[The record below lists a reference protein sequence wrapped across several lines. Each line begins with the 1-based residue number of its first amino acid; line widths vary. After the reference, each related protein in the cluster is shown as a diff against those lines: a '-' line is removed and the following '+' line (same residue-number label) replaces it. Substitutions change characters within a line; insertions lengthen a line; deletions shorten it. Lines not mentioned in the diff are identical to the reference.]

1 MWEGNKRK
9 GNKRK
14 GNEWKGKRIK
24 AFHVEK
30 KSRKEENS
38 MGDLRLP
45 RLLGDYAVLQ
55 RGKDIHIWGWD
66 LPGRTVSISLAR
78 EEADRKLPTNMEQG
92 EALEQGEA
100 PEQGDAPEQGRTSGE
115 KTQAWYVRTD
125 ETGSFSAFLPAREA
139 GGPYTLRVEDEAG
152 EWLERKHL
160 LIGDVWYCSGQSN
173 MELPMSWVAPYY
185 EEEIKNCEN
194 PYIRSFKIAEHADF
208 HGPLSEPLSGKWKP
222 ANPKNVLDFSACTY
236 FFAKKRWDR
245 TGVPVGILNVS
256 LGGAKIEAFMSREML
271 KEYDDCLAEAERYAQ
286 DDWRKE
292 QEEKNEQSTAEW
304 YGRLQEEDAGIKGAW
319 MQEEAWNKNEE
330 NGRKEEARNKNE
342 ESGRKEEK
350 AEHRDD
356 SSRIDVPFF
365 FRNTGYRGLCGSV
378 WLARHFTVTKEMAAQ
393 DSVLCLGTM
402 VDADEVYVNGSLAG
416 CTAYQYPERRYPV
429 KAGML
434 HAGENFLVIRLI
446 SEQGE
451 GRITP
456 GKPFYL
462 KTESG
467 EIPLSGTFQAKVGA
481 VCEKRP
487 PVDFINWRSTGL
499 YNGMAAPCETFP
511 IAGFL
516 WYQGEANAHM
526 PGVLTYA
533 DKLKRLIE
541 GYRKARK
548 DNGLPFLYVQL
559 PNFKIET
566 YYGNEE
572 ERDSDWGAMRLEQ
585 EKVLTLPGTGMVRT
599 IGLGEDNDLHPHNKK
614 DVGELLA
621 DLAEKM
627 TGNL

>member
-1 MWEGNKRK
+1 MWES
-9 GNKRK
+9 NKRK
-14 GNEWKGKRIK
+14 GNEWKGERIK
-24 AFHVEK
+24 AFHAEK

-78 EEADRKLPTNMEQG
+78 EEADRRLPKNKEQG
-92 EALEQGEA
+92 K
-100 PEQGDAPEQGRTSGE
+100 APEQGRTSGE
-115 KTQAWYVRTD
+115 KTQAWHVRTD

-173 MELPMSWVAPYY
+173 MELPVSWVAPYY

-194 PYIRSFKIAEHADF
+194 PYIRSFKIVEHADF

-271 KEYDDCLAEAERYAQ
+271 KGYDDCLAEAERYAQ
-286 DDWRKE
+286 DGWRKE
-292 QEEKNEQSTAEW
+292 QEEKNEKSTAEW
-304 YGRLQEEDAGIKGAW
+304 YGRLQKEDAGIKGAW
-319 MQEEAWNKNEE
+319 MQEEAWNKNKE
-330 NGRKEEARNKNE
+330 N
-342 ESGRKEEK
+342 GRKEEK

-356 SSRIDVPFF
+356 SFRIDVPFF

-393 DSVLCLGTM
+393 DSVFCLGTM
-402 VDADEVYVNGSLAG
+402 VDADEVYVNGSLVG

-456 GKPFYL
+456 GKPFCL

-467 EIPLSGTFQAKVGA
+467 EISLSGTFQAKVGA

-499 YNGMAAPCETFP
+499 YNGMAAPCEAFP

-533 DKLKRLIE
+533 DKLKRLIV

-599 IGLGEDNDLHPHNKK
+599 IGLGEENDLHPHNKK

-627 TGNL
+627 TGGPPAHPPEK

>member
-1 MWEGNKRK
+1 
-9 GNKRK
+9 
-14 GNEWKGKRIK
+14 
-24 AFHVEK
+24 
-30 KSRKEENS
+30 

-55 RGKDIHIWGWD
+55 RGKSIHIWGWD
-66 LPGRTVSISLAR
+66 LPGRTVSICLV
-78 EEADRKLPTNMEQG
+78 EEETDSEPEKNMEQG
-92 EALEQGEA
+92 KA
-100 PEQGDAPEQGRTSGE
+100 PEQDRTSGE
-115 KTQAWYVRTD
+115 KARAWYVSAD
-125 ETGSFSAFLPAREA
+125 ETGCFSAFLPAKEA

-152 EWLERKHL
+152 ERLERKHL

-236 FFAKKRWDR
+236 FFAKKRWEQ
-245 TGVPVGILNVS
+245 TGVPAGILNVS

-271 KEYDDCLAEAERYAQ
+271 EGYEDCLAEAERYAQ

-304 YGRLQEEDAGIKGAW
+304 YGRLQKEDAGIKGAW
-319 MQEEAWNKNEE
+319 MQEEAWNTNEE
-330 NGRKEEARNKNE
+330 SMWKEEAW
-342 ESGRKEEK
+342 
-350 AEHRDD
+350 
-356 SSRIDVPFF
+356 IDVPFF

-378 WLARHFTVTKEMAAQ
+378 WLARHFTVTKEMTAQ

-402 VDADEVYVNGSLAG
+402 VDADEVYINGSLVG
-416 CTAYQYPERRYPV
+416 CTAYQYPERRYPL
-429 KAGML
+429 KAGTL

-456 GKPFYL
+456 GKPFCL
-462 KTESG
+462 KTESE
-467 EIPLSGTFQAKVGA
+467 EIPLSGIFQARVGA

-499 YNGMAAPCETFP
+499 YNGMAAPCEAFP

-526 PGVLTYA
+526 PGVLTYS

-541 GYRKARK
+541 SYRKAWK
-548 DNGLPFLYVQL
+548 DDGLPFLYVQL
-559 PNFKIET
+559 PNFEIET

-572 ERDSDWGAMRLEQ
+572 ERDSDWGAMRIEQ
-585 EKVLTLPGTGMVRT
+585 ERVLALPGTGMVRT

-627 TGNL
+627 TGGLLS

>member
-1 MWEGNKRK
+1 
-9 GNKRK
+9 
-14 GNEWKGKRIK
+14 
-24 AFHVEK
+24 
-30 KSRKEENS
+30 

-66 LPGRTVSISLAR
+66 LPGRTVIISLV
-78 EEADRKLPTNMEQG
+78 EEEVDG
-92 EALEQGEA
+92 
-100 PEQGDAPEQGRTSGE
+100 

-185 EEEIKNCEN
+185 EKEIKNCEN

-208 HGPLSEPLSGKWKP
+208 HGPISEPLSGKWKP

-271 KEYDDCLAEAERYAQ
+271 KGYDDCLAEAERYAQ

-330 NGRKEEARNKNE
+330 
-342 ESGRKEEK
+342 SVRKEEK

-402 VDADEVYVNGSLAG
+402 VDADEVYVNGSLVG
-416 CTAYQYPERRYPV
+416 CTAYQYPERRYLV

-456 GKPFYL
+456 GKPFCL

-481 VCEKRP
+481 VCENRP

-499 YNGMAAPCETFP
+499 YNGMAAPCEAFP

-585 EKVLTLPGTGMVRT
+585 EKVLTLPGTGMVQT
-599 IGLGEDNDLHPHNKK
+599 LGLGEGNDLHPHNKK

-627 TGNL
+627 TGNP

>member
-1 MWEGNKRK
+1 MWES
-9 GNKRK
+9 NKRK
-14 GNEWKGKRIK
+14 GNEWKGERIK
-24 AFHVEK
+24 AFHAEK

-78 EEADRKLPTNMEQG
+78 EEADRKLPKNMEQG
-92 EALEQGEA
+92 GVPEQGE
-100 PEQGDAPEQGRTSGE
+100 APEQGRTSGE
-115 KTQAWYVRTD
+115 KTQAWHVRTD

-173 MELPMSWVAPYY
+173 MELPVSWVAPYY

-194 PYIRSFKIAEHADF
+194 PYIRSFKIVEHADF
-208 HGPLSEPLSGKWKP
+208 HGPLSELLSGKWKP

-271 KEYDDCLAEAERYAQ
+271 KGYDDCLAEAERYAQ

-292 QEEKNEQSTAEW
+292 QEEKNEKSTAEW
-304 YGRLQEEDAGIKGAW
+304 YGRLQKEDAGIKGAW
-319 MQEEAWNKNEE
+319 MQEEAWNKNKE
-330 NGRKEEARNKNE
+330 N
-342 ESGRKEEK
+342 GRKEEK

-393 DSVLCLGTM
+393 DSVFCLGTM
-402 VDADEVYVNGSLAG
+402 VDADEVYVNGSLVG

-429 KAGML
+429 KAGLL
-434 HAGENFLVIRLI
+434 HAGENFLVIR
-446 SEQGE
+446 
-451 GRITP
+451 RIR
-456 GKPFYL
+456 
-462 KTESG
+462 
-467 EIPLSGTFQAKVGA
+467 Q
-481 VCEKRP
+481 

-499 YNGMAAPCETFP
+499 YNGMAAPCEAFP

-533 DKLKRLIE
+533 DKLKRLIV

-627 TGNL
+627 TGNP

>member
-1 MWEGNKRK
+1 MWES
-9 GNKRK
+9 NKRK
-14 GNEWKGKRIK
+14 GNEWKGERIK
-24 AFHVEK
+24 AFHAEK

-78 EEADRKLPTNMEQG
+78 EEADRKLPKNKEQG
-92 EALEQGEA
+92 A
-100 PEQGDAPEQGRTSGE
+100 APEQGRTSGE
-115 KTQAWYVRTD
+115 KTQAWHVRTD

-173 MELPMSWVAPYY
+173 MELPVSWVAPYY

-271 KEYDDCLAEAERYAQ
+271 KGYDDCLAEAERYAQ

-292 QEEKNEQSTAEW
+292 QEEKNEKSTAEW
-304 YGRLQEEDAGIKGAW
+304 YGRLQKEDAGIKGAW
-319 MQEEAWNKNEE
+319 MQEEAWNKNKE
-330 NGRKEEARNKNE
+330 N
-342 ESGRKEEK
+342 GRKEEK
-350 AEHRDD
+350 AEHWDD

-393 DSVLCLGTM
+393 DSVFCLGTM
-402 VDADEVYVNGSLAG
+402 VDADEVYVNGSLVG

-456 GKPFYL
+456 GKPFCL

-499 YNGMAAPCETFP
+499 YNGMAAPCEAFP

-533 DKLKRLIE
+533 DKLKRLIV

-572 ERDSDWGAMRLEQ
+572 ERDSDWCAMRLEQ

-627 TGNL
+627 TGSPPAHPPEK

>member
-1 MWEGNKRK
+1 
-9 GNKRK
+9 
-14 GNEWKGKRIK
+14 
-24 AFHVEK
+24 
-30 KSRKEENS
+30 

-66 LPGRTVSISLAR
+66 LPGRTVIISLV
-78 EEADRKLPTNMEQG
+78 EEEVDG
-92 EALEQGEA
+92 
-100 PEQGDAPEQGRTSGE
+100 
-115 KTQAWYVRTD
+115 KTQAWHVRTD

-271 KEYDDCLAEAERYAQ
+271 KGYDDCLAEAERYAQ

-292 QEEKNEQSTAEW
+292 QEEKNEKSTAEW

-319 MQEEAWNKNEE
+319 MQEEAWNKNKE
-330 NGRKEEARNKNE
+330 NGRK
-342 ESGRKEEK
+342 
-350 AEHRDD
+350 DY

-402 VDADEVYVNGSLAG
+402 VDADEVYVNGSLVG

-456 GKPFYL
+456 GKPFCL

-499 YNGMAAPCETFP
+499 YNGMAAPCEAFP

-585 EKVLTLPGTGMVRT
+585 EKVLTLPGTGMVQT
-599 IGLGEDNDLHPHNKK
+599 LGLGEDNDLHPHNKK

-627 TGNL
+627 TGGLLP

>member
-1 MWEGNKRK
+1 MWEGNKRKGNKRK

-14 GNEWKGKRIK
+14 GNEWKGERIK

-30 KSRKEENS
+30 KSRKEEDS

-66 LPGRTVSISLAR
+66 LPGRTVIISLV
-78 EEADRKLPTNMEQG
+78 EEEVDG
-92 EALEQGEA
+92 
-100 PEQGDAPEQGRTSGE
+100 

-208 HGPLSEPLSGKWKP
+208 HGPLPEPLSGKWKP

-271 KEYDDCLAEAERYAQ
+271 KGYDDCLAEAERYAQ

-292 QEEKNEQSTAEW
+292 QEEKNEKSTAEW

-330 NGRKEEARNKNE
+330 NGRK
-342 ESGRKEEK
+342 
-350 AEHRDD
+350 DY

-402 VDADEVYVNGSLAG
+402 VDADEVYVNGSPAG

-456 GKPFYL
+456 GKPFCL

-481 VCEKRP
+481 VCENRP

-499 YNGMAAPCETFP
+499 YNGMAAPCEAFP

-585 EKVLTLPGTGMVRT
+585 EKVLTLPGTGMVQT
-599 IGLGEDNDLHPHNKK
+599 LGLGEDNDLHPHNKK

-627 TGNL
+627 TGNP

>member
-1 MWEGNKRK
+1 
-9 GNKRK
+9 
-14 GNEWKGKRIK
+14 
-24 AFHVEK
+24 
-30 KSRKEENS
+30 

-55 RGKDIHIWGWD
+55 RGKNIHIWGWD
-66 LPGRTVSISLAR
+66 LPGRTVSICLAE
-78 EEADRKLPTNMEQG
+78 EEAYSKPEKNMEQG
-92 EALEQGEA
+92 KI
-100 PEQGDAPEQGRTSGE
+100 PEQGRTSDE
-115 KTQAWYVRTD
+115 KAQAWHVRTD
-125 ETGSFSAFLPAREA
+125 ETGRFSTFLPAKEA
-139 GGPYTLRVEDEAG
+139 GGPYTLSVEDEAG
-152 EWLERKHL
+152 ERLERNHL

-194 PYIRSFKIAEHADF
+194 PHIRSFKIAEHADF

-236 FFAKKRWDR
+236 FFAKKRWEQ

-271 KEYDDCLAEAERYAQ
+271 EGYEDCLAEAERYAQ

-304 YGRLQEEDAGIKGAW
+304 YGRLQKEDAGIKGAW
-319 MQEEAWNKNEE
+319 MQEDVWNTNKESIW
-330 NGRKEEARNKNE
+330 KEEA
-342 ESGRKEEK
+342 
-350 AEHRDD
+350 
-356 SSRIDVPFF
+356 RIDVPFF
-365 FRNTGYRGLCGSV
+365 FRNTGCRGLCGSV
-378 WLARHFTVTKEMAAQ
+378 WLARYFTVTKETAAK

-402 VDADEVYVNGSLAG
+402 VDADEVYVNGSLVG

-429 KAGML
+429 KAGTL

-456 GKPFYL
+456 GKPFCL
-462 KTESG
+462 KTESE
-467 EIPLSGTFQAKVGA
+467 EIPLSGTFQARVGA

-499 YNGMAAPCETFP
+499 YNGMAAPCEAFP

-541 GYRKARK
+541 SYRKAWK
-548 DNGLPFLYVQL
+548 DDGLPFLYVQL
-559 PNFKIET
+559 PNFEIET

-585 EKVLTLPGTGMVRT
+585 EKVLALPGTGMVRT

-627 TGNL
+627 TGNPQADLAEKMTGNP

>member
-14 GNEWKGKRIK
+14 GNEWKGERIK

-66 LPGRTVSISLAR
+66 LPGRTVSIRLV
-78 EEADRKLPTNMEQG
+78 EEEVDG
-92 EALEQGEA
+92 
-100 PEQGDAPEQGRTSGE
+100 
-115 KTQAWYVRTD
+115 KTQAWHVRTD

-173 MELPMSWVAPYY
+173 MELPVSWVAPYY

-208 HGPLSEPLSGKWKP
+208 HGPISEPLSGKWKP

-271 KEYDDCLAEAERYAQ
+271 KGYDDCLAEAERYAQ

-330 NGRKEEARNKNE
+330 N
-342 ESGRKEEK
+342 GRKEEK

-402 VDADEVYVNGSLAG
+402 VDADEVYVNGSLVG
-416 CTAYQYPERRYPV
+416 CTAYQYPERRYLV

-456 GKPFYL
+456 GKPFCL

-499 YNGMAAPCETFP
+499 YNGMAAPCEAFP

-541 GYRKARK
+541 DYRKARK

-627 TGNL
+627 TGNP

>member
-1 MWEGNKRK
+1 
-9 GNKRK
+9 
-14 GNEWKGKRIK
+14 
-24 AFHVEK
+24 
-30 KSRKEENS
+30 

-66 LPGRTVSISLAR
+66 LPGRTVIISLV
-78 EEADRKLPTNMEQG
+78 EEEVDG
-92 EALEQGEA
+92 
-100 PEQGDAPEQGRTSGE
+100 
-115 KTQAWYVRTD
+115 KTQTWHVRTD

-194 PYIRSFKIAEHADF
+194 SYIRSFKIAEHADF

-271 KEYDDCLAEAERYAQ
+271 KGYDDCLAEAARYAQ

-292 QEEKNEQSTAEW
+292 QEEKNEKSTVEW
-304 YGRLQEEDAGIKGAW
+304 YGRLQKEDAGIKGAW
-319 MQEEAWNKNEE
+319 MQEEAWNKNKE
-330 NGRKEEARNKNE
+330 N
-342 ESGRKEEK
+342 GRKEEK

-378 WLARHFTVTKEMAAQ
+378 WLTRHFTVTKEMAAQ
-393 DSVLCLGTM
+393 DSMLCLGTM
-402 VDADEVYVNGSLAG
+402 VDADEVYVNGSLVG

-429 KAGML
+429 KAGTL

-456 GKPFYL
+456 GKPFCL

-499 YNGMAAPCETFP
+499 YNGMAAPCEAFP

-533 DKLKRLIE
+533 DKLKRLIV

-548 DNGLPFLYVQL
+548 DNGLLFLYVQL

-572 ERDSDWGAMRLEQ
+572 ERDSDWGAMRIEQ

-627 TGNL
+627 TGNP

>member
-1 MWEGNKRK
+1 
-9 GNKRK
+9 
-14 GNEWKGKRIK
+14 
-24 AFHVEK
+24 
-30 KSRKEENS
+30 

-78 EEADRKLPTNMEQG
+78 EEADRRLPKNK
-92 EALEQGEA
+92 EQGEA
-100 PEQGDAPEQGRTSGE
+100 PEQGRTSDE
-115 KTQAWYVRTD
+115 KTQAWHVRTD

-139 GGPYTLRVEDEAG
+139 GGSYTLRVEDEAG

-173 MELPMSWVAPYY
+173 MELPVSWVAPYY

-245 TGVPVGILNVS
+245 TSVPVGILNVS

-271 KEYDDCLAEAERYAQ
+271 KGYDDCLAEAERYAQ

-292 QEEKNEQSTAEW
+292 QEEKNEKSTAEW
-304 YGRLQEEDAGIKGAW
+304 YGRLQKEDAGIKGVW
-319 MQEEAWNKNEE
+319 MQEEAWNKNKE
-330 NGRKEEARNKNE
+330 N
-342 ESGRKEEK
+342 GRKEEK

-393 DSVLCLGTM
+393 DSVFCLGTM
-402 VDADEVYVNGSLAG
+402 VDADEVYVNGSLVG

-456 GKPFYL
+456 GKPFCL

-499 YNGMAAPCETFP
+499 YNGMAAPCEAFP

-533 DKLKRLIE
+533 DKLKRLIV

-614 DVGELLA
+614 AVGELLA

-627 TGNL
+627 TGNLQADPPEK

>member
-1 MWEGNKRK
+1 MWES
-9 GNKRK
+9 NKRK
-14 GNEWKGKRIK
+14 GNEWKGERIK
-24 AFHVEK
+24 AFHAEK

-78 EEADRKLPTNMEQG
+78 EEADRRLPKNK
-92 EALEQGEA
+92 EQGEA
-100 PEQGDAPEQGRTSGE
+100 PEQGRTSDE
-115 KTQAWYVRTD
+115 KTQAWHVRTD

-139 GGPYTLRVEDEAG
+139 GGSYTLRVEDEAG

-173 MELPMSWVAPYY
+173 MELPVSWVAPYY

-245 TGVPVGILNVS
+245 TSVPVGILNVS

-271 KEYDDCLAEAERYAQ
+271 KGYDDCLAEAERYAQ

-292 QEEKNEQSTAEW
+292 QEEKNEKSTAEW
-304 YGRLQEEDAGIKGAW
+304 YGRLQKEDAGIKGVW
-319 MQEEAWNKNEE
+319 MQEEAWNKNKE
-330 NGRKEEARNKNE
+330 N
-342 ESGRKEEK
+342 GRKEEK

-393 DSVLCLGTM
+393 DSVFCLGTM
-402 VDADEVYVNGSLAG
+402 VDADEVYVNGSLVG

-456 GKPFYL
+456 GKPFCL

-499 YNGMAAPCETFP
+499 YNGMAAPCEAFP

-533 DKLKRLIE
+533 DKLKRLIV

-614 DVGELLA
+614 AVGELLA

-627 TGNL
+627 TGNLQADPPEK

>member
-1 MWEGNKRK
+1 
-9 GNKRK
+9 
-14 GNEWKGKRIK
+14 
-24 AFHVEK
+24 
-30 KSRKEENS
+30 

-66 LPGRTVSISLAR
+66 LPGRTVSISLV
-78 EEADRKLPTNMEQG
+78 EEEVDG
-92 EALEQGEA
+92 
-100 PEQGDAPEQGRTSGE
+100 
-115 KTQAWYVRTD
+115 KTQAWHVRTD

-173 MELPMSWVAPYY
+173 MELPVSWVAPYY

-208 HGPLSEPLSGKWKP
+208 HGPLSEPLSGKWKS

-271 KEYDDCLAEAERYAQ
+271 KGYDDCLAEAERYAQ

-292 QEEKNEQSTAEW
+292 QEEKNEKSTAEW
-304 YGRLQEEDAGIKGAW
+304 YGRLQKEDAGIKGAW
-319 MQEEAWNKNEE
+319 MQEEAWNKNKE
-330 NGRKEEARNKNE
+330 N
-342 ESGRKEEK
+342 GRKEEK

-393 DSVLCLGTM
+393 DSVFCLGTM
-402 VDADEVYVNGSLAG
+402 VDADEVYVNGSLVG

-456 GKPFYL
+456 GKPFCL

-499 YNGMAAPCETFP
+499 YNGMAAPCEAFP

-533 DKLKRLIE
+533 DKLKRLIV

-627 TGNL
+627 TGNP

>member
-1 MWEGNKRK
+1 
-9 GNKRK
+9 
-14 GNEWKGKRIK
+14 
-24 AFHVEK
+24 
-30 KSRKEENS
+30 

-66 LPGRTVSISLAR
+66 LPGRTVSIRLV
-78 EEADRKLPTNMEQG
+78 EEEVDG
-92 EALEQGEA
+92 
-100 PEQGDAPEQGRTSGE
+100 
-115 KTQAWYVRTD
+115 KTQAWHVRTD

-173 MELPMSWVAPYY
+173 MELPVSWVAPYY

-208 HGPLSEPLSGKWKP
+208 HGPISEPLSGKWKP

-271 KEYDDCLAEAERYAQ
+271 KGYDDCLAEAERYAQ

-330 NGRKEEARNKNE
+330 N
-342 ESGRKEEK
+342 GRKEEK

-402 VDADEVYVNGSLAG
+402 VDADEVYVNGSLVG

-429 KAGML
+429 KAGTL

-456 GKPFYL
+456 GKPFCL

-487 PVDFINWRSTGL
+487 PVDFISWRSTGL
-499 YNGMAAPCETFP
+499 YNGMAAPCEAFP

-585 EKVLTLPGTGMVRT
+585 EKVLTLPGTGMVQT
-599 IGLGEDNDLHPHNKK
+599 LGLGEDNDLHPHNKK

-627 TGNL
+627 TGNP

>member
-1 MWEGNKRK
+1 M
-9 GNKRK
+9 
-14 GNEWKGKRIK
+14 
-24 AFHVEK
+24 
-30 KSRKEENS
+30 S
-38 MGDLRLP
+38 DLRLP

-55 RGKDIHIWGWD
+55 RGKSIHIWGWD
-66 LPGRTVSISLAR
+66 LPGRTVSICLV
-78 EEADRKLPTNMEQG
+78 EEETDSEPEKNMEQG
-92 EALEQGEA
+92 KA
-100 PEQGDAPEQGRTSGE
+100 PEQDRTSGE
-115 KTQAWYVRTD
+115 KARAWYVRAD
-125 ETGSFSAFLPAREA
+125 ETGCFSAFLPAKEA

-152 EWLERKHL
+152 ERLERKHL

-208 HGPLSEPLSGKWKP
+208 HGSLSEPLSGKWKP

-236 FFAKKRWDR
+236 FFAKKRWEQ
-245 TGVPVGILNVS
+245 TGVPAGILNVS

-271 KEYDDCLAEAERYAQ
+271 EGYEDCLAEAERYAQ

-304 YGRLQEEDAGIKGAW
+304 YGRLQKEDAGIKGAW

-330 NGRKEEARNKNE
+330 SMWKEEEA
-342 ESGRKEEK
+342 GRQ
-350 AEHRDD
+350 DY

-378 WLARHFTVTKEMAAQ
+378 WLARHFTVTKEMTAQ

-402 VDADEVYVNGSLAG
+402 VDADEVYVNGSLVG
-416 CTAYQYPERRYPV
+416 CTAYQYPERRYPL
-429 KAGML
+429 KAGTL

-456 GKPFYL
+456 GKPFCL

-467 EIPLSGTFQAKVGA
+467 EIPLSGIFQARVGA

-499 YNGMAAPCETFP
+499 YNGMAAPCEAFP

-526 PGVLTYA
+526 PGVLTYS

-541 GYRKARK
+541 SYRKAWK
-548 DNGLPFLYVQL
+548 DDGLPFLYVQL
-559 PNFKIET
+559 PNFEIET

-572 ERDSDWGAMRLEQ
+572 ERDSDWGAMRIEQ
-585 EKVLTLPGTGMVRT
+585 EKVLALPGTGMVRT

-627 TGNL
+627 TGGLLS

>member
-1 MWEGNKRK
+1 
-9 GNKRK
+9 
-14 GNEWKGKRIK
+14 
-24 AFHVEK
+24 
-30 KSRKEENS
+30 

-66 LPGRTVSISLAR
+66 LPGRTVSISLV
-78 EEADRKLPTNMEQG
+78 EEEVDG
-92 EALEQGEA
+92 
-100 PEQGDAPEQGRTSGE
+100 
-115 KTQAWYVRTD
+115 KTQAWHVRTD

-185 EEEIKNCEN
+185 EKEIKNCEN

-208 HGPLSEPLSGKWKP
+208 HGPISELLSGKWKP

-330 NGRKEEARNKNE
+330 
-342 ESGRKEEK
+342 SGRK
-350 AEHRDD
+350 DY

-402 VDADEVYVNGSLAG
+402 VDADEVYVNGSLVG

-434 HAGENFLVIRLI
+434 HVGENFLVIRLI

-456 GKPFYL
+456 GKPFCL

-499 YNGMAAPCETFP
+499 YNGMAAPCEAFP

-559 PNFKIET
+559 PNFKIEI

-585 EKVLTLPGTGMVRT
+585 EKVLTLPGTGMVQT
-599 IGLGEDNDLHPHNKK
+599 LGLGEDNDLHPHNKK

-627 TGNL
+627 TGGLLP

>member
-1 MWEGNKRK
+1 MWES
-9 GNKRK
+9 NKRK
-14 GNEWKGKRIK
+14 GNEWKGERIK
-24 AFHVEK
+24 AFHAEK

-78 EEADRKLPTNMEQG
+78 EEADRRLPKNKEQG
-92 EALEQGEA
+92 K
-100 PEQGDAPEQGRTSGE
+100 APEQGRTSGE
-115 KTQAWYVRTD
+115 KTQAWHVRTD

-139 GGPYTLRVEDEAG
+139 GGPYTIRVEDEAG

-173 MELPMSWVAPYY
+173 MELPVSWVAPYY

-194 PYIRSFKIAEHADF
+194 PYIRSFKIVEHADF

-271 KEYDDCLAEAERYAQ
+271 KGYDDCLAEAERYAQ
-286 DDWRKE
+286 DGWRKE
-292 QEEKNEQSTAEW
+292 QEEKNEKSTAEW
-304 YGRLQEEDAGIKGAW
+304 YGRLQKEDAGIKGAW
-319 MQEEAWNKNEE
+319 MQEEAWNKNKE
-330 NGRKEEARNKNE
+330 N
-342 ESGRKEEK
+342 GRKEEK

-356 SSRIDVPFF
+356 SFRIDVPFF

-393 DSVLCLGTM
+393 DSVFCLGTM
-402 VDADEVYVNGSLAG
+402 VDADEVYVNGSLVG

-456 GKPFYL
+456 GKPFCL

-467 EIPLSGTFQAKVGA
+467 EISLSGTFQAKVGA

-499 YNGMAAPCETFP
+499 YNGMAAPCEAFP

-533 DKLKRLIE
+533 DKLKRLIV

-627 TGNL
+627 TGGPPAHPPEK

>member
-1 MWEGNKRK
+1 MWES
-9 GNKRK
+9 NKRK
-14 GNEWKGKRIK
+14 GNEWKGERIK
-24 AFHVEK
+24 AFHAEK

-78 EEADRKLPTNMEQG
+78 EEADRKLPKNMEQG
-92 EALEQGEA
+92 K
-100 PEQGDAPEQGRTSGE
+100 APEQGRTSGE
-115 KTQAWYVRTD
+115 KTQAWHVRTD

-152 EWLERKHL
+152 ERLERKHL

-173 MELPMSWVAPYY
+173 MELPVSWVAPYY

-194 PYIRSFKIAEHADF
+194 PYIRSFKIVEHADF
-208 HGPLSEPLSGKWKP
+208 HGPLSELLSGKWKP

-271 KEYDDCLAEAERYAQ
+271 KGYDDCLAEAERYAQ

-292 QEEKNEQSTAEW
+292 QEEKNEKSTAEW
-304 YGRLQEEDAGIKGAW
+304 YGRLQKEDAGIKGAW
-319 MQEEAWNKNEE
+319 MQEEAWNKNKE
-330 NGRKEEARNKNE
+330 N
-342 ESGRKEEK
+342 GRKEEK

-393 DSVLCLGTM
+393 DSVFCLGTM
-402 VDADEVYVNGSLAG
+402 VDADEVYVNGSLVG
-416 CTAYQYPERRYPV
+416 CTAYQYPERRYPL

-456 GKPFYL
+456 GKPFCL

-487 PVDFINWRSTGL
+487 PEDFINWRSTGL
-499 YNGMAAPCETFP
+499 YNGMAAPCEAFP

-627 TGNL
+627 TGNPQACPPEK

>member
-1 MWEGNKRK
+1 MWES
-9 GNKRK
+9 NKRK
-14 GNEWKGKRIK
+14 GNEWKGERIK
-24 AFHVEK
+24 AFHAEK

-78 EEADRKLPTNMEQG
+78 EEADRRLPKNKEQG
-92 EALEQGEA
+92 K
-100 PEQGDAPEQGRTSGE
+100 APEQGRTSGE
-115 KTQAWYVRTD
+115 KTQAWHVRTD

-173 MELPMSWVAPYY
+173 MELPVSWVAPYY

-194 PYIRSFKIAEHADF
+194 PYIRSFKIVEHADF

-271 KEYDDCLAEAERYAQ
+271 KGYDDCLAEAERYAQ
-286 DDWRKE
+286 DGWRKE
-292 QEEKNEQSTAEW
+292 QEEKNEKSTAEW
-304 YGRLQEEDAGIKGAW
+304 YGRLQKEDAGIKGAW
-319 MQEEAWNKNEE
+319 MQEEAWNKNKE
-330 NGRKEEARNKNE
+330 N
-342 ESGRKEEK
+342 GRKEEK

-356 SSRIDVPFF
+356 SFRIDVPFF

-393 DSVLCLGTM
+393 DSVFCLGTM
-402 VDADEVYVNGSLAG
+402 VDADEVYVNGSLVG

-456 GKPFYL
+456 GKPFCL

-467 EIPLSGTFQAKVGA
+467 EISLSGTFQAKVGA

-499 YNGMAAPCETFP
+499 YNGMAAPCEAFP

-533 DKLKRLIE
+533 DKLKRLIV

-627 TGNL
+627 TGGPPAHPPEK

>member
-14 GNEWKGKRIK
+14 GNEWKGERIK

-66 LPGRTVSISLAR
+66 LPGRTVIISLV
-78 EEADRKLPTNMEQG
+78 EEEVDG
-92 EALEQGEA
+92 
-100 PEQGDAPEQGRTSGE
+100 

-185 EEEIKNCEN
+185 EKEIKNCEN

-208 HGPLSEPLSGKWKP
+208 HGPISEPLSGKWKP

-271 KEYDDCLAEAERYAQ
+271 KGYDDCLAEAERYAQ

-330 NGRKEEARNKNE
+330 
-342 ESGRKEEK
+342 SVRKEEK

-402 VDADEVYVNGSLAG
+402 VDADEVYVNGSLVG
-416 CTAYQYPERRYPV
+416 CTAYQYPERRYLV

-456 GKPFYL
+456 GKPFCL

-481 VCEKRP
+481 VCENRP

-499 YNGMAAPCETFP
+499 YNGMAAPCEAFP

-585 EKVLTLPGTGMVRT
+585 EKVLTLPGTGMVQT
-599 IGLGEDNDLHPHNKK
+599 LGLGEGNDLHPHNKK

-627 TGNL
+627 TGNP

>member
-1 MWEGNKRK
+1 M
-9 GNKRK
+9 
-14 GNEWKGKRIK
+14 
-24 AFHVEK
+24 
-30 KSRKEENS
+30 S
-38 MGDLRLP
+38 DLRLP

-55 RGKDIHIWGWD
+55 RGKNIHIWGWD
-66 LPGRTVSISLAR
+66 LPGRTISIRLAE
-78 EEADRKLPTNMEQG
+78 EEAYSKPEKNMEQG
-92 EALEQGEA
+92 KTS
-100 PEQGDAPEQGRTSGE
+100 EQGRTSDG
-115 KTQAWYVRTD
+115 KTQAWHVRAD
-125 ETGSFSAFLPAREA
+125 ETGRFSAFLSAKEA
-139 GGPYTLRVEDEAG
+139 GGPYTLSVEDEAG
-152 EWLERKHL
+152 ERLERKHL

-185 EEEIKNCEN
+185 EEEIKNCAN

-222 ANPKNVLDFSACTY
+222 ANPKNVPDFSACTY
-236 FFAKKRWDR
+236 FFAKKRWEQ

-271 KEYDDCLAEAERYAQ
+271 EGYEDCLAEAERYAQ

-304 YGRLQEEDAGIKGAW
+304 YGRLQKEDAGIKGAW
-319 MQEEAWNKNEE
+319 MQEEAWDKNKES
-330 NGRKEEARNKNE
+330 GQKQEEAERQ
-342 ESGRKEEK
+342 
-350 AEHRDD
+350 DY
-356 SSRIDVPFF
+356 SSRTDVPFF

-378 WLARHFTVTKEMAAQ
+378 WLARHFTMTKEMAAQ

-402 VDADEVYVNGSLAG
+402 VDADEVYINGSLVG
-416 CTAYQYPERRYPV
+416 CTAYQYPERRYPL
-429 KAGML
+429 KAGTL

-456 GKPFYL
+456 GKPFCL
-462 KTESG
+462 KTGQG
-467 EIPLSGTFQAKVGA
+467 EVPLSGTFRIRVGA
-481 VCEKRP
+481 VCGKRP

-499 YNGMAAPCETFP
+499 YNGMAAPCEAFP

-541 GYRKARK
+541 GYRKAWK
-548 DNGLPFLYVQL
+548 DDGLPFLYVQL
-559 PNFKIET
+559 PNFEIET

-572 ERDSDWGAMRLEQ
+572 ERDSNWGAMRIEQ
-585 EKVLTLPGTGMVRT
+585 EKVLALPGTGMVRT

-627 TGNL
+627 TGGLLP

>member
-1 MWEGNKRK
+1 
-9 GNKRK
+9 
-14 GNEWKGKRIK
+14 
-24 AFHVEK
+24 
-30 KSRKEENS
+30 

-66 LPGRTVSISLAR
+66 LPGRTVSISLV
-78 EEADRKLPTNMEQG
+78 EEEVDG
-92 EALEQGEA
+92 
-100 PEQGDAPEQGRTSGE
+100 
-115 KTQAWYVRTD
+115 KTQAWHVRTD

-208 HGPLSEPLSGKWKP
+208 HGPISEPLSGKWKP

-271 KEYDDCLAEAERYAQ
+271 KGYDDCLAEAERYAQ
-286 DDWRKE
+286 DDRRKE

-304 YGRLQEEDAGIKGAW
+304 YGRLQEKDAGIKGAW
-319 MQEEAWNKNEE
+319 MQEEVW
-330 NGRKEEARNKNE
+330 NKNE
-342 ESGRKEEK
+342 ESGRK
-350 AEHRDD
+350 DD

-402 VDADEVYVNGSLAG
+402 VDADGVYVNGSLVG

-434 HAGENFLVIRLI
+434 HVGENFLVIRLI

-456 GKPFYL
+456 GKPFCL

-499 YNGMAAPCETFP
+499 YNGMAAPCEAFP

-585 EKVLTLPGTGMVRT
+585 EKVLTLPGTGMVQT
-599 IGLGEDNDLHPHNKK
+599 LGLGEDNDLHPHNKK

-627 TGNL
+627 TGGLLP

>member
-14 GNEWKGKRIK
+14 GNEWKGERIK
-24 AFHVEK
+24 TFHVEK
-30 KSRKEENS
+30 KRRKEENS

-66 LPGRTVSISLAR
+66 LPGRTVIISLV
-78 EEADRKLPTNMEQG
+78 EEEVDG
-92 EALEQGEA
+92 
-100 PEQGDAPEQGRTSGE
+100 

-139 GGPYTLRVEDEAG
+139 DGPYTLRVEDEAG

-271 KEYDDCLAEAERYAQ
+271 KGYDDCLAEAERYAQ
-286 DDWRKE
+286 DDRRKE

-319 MQEEAWNKNEE
+319 MQEEAW
-330 NGRKEEARNKNE
+330 NKNE

-402 VDADEVYVNGSLAG
+402 VDADEVYVNGSLVG

-434 HAGENFLVIRLI
+434 HAGENFLVIRLL

-456 GKPFYL
+456 GKPFCL

-481 VCEKRP
+481 VCENRP
-487 PVDFINWRSTGL
+487 PVDFINWHSTGL
-499 YNGMAAPCETFP
+499 YNGMAAPCEAFP

-572 ERDSDWGAMRLEQ
+572 ERDSDWDAMRLEQ

-627 TGNL
+627 TGNP

>member
-1 MWEGNKRK
+1 
-9 GNKRK
+9 
-14 GNEWKGKRIK
+14 
-24 AFHVEK
+24 
-30 KSRKEENS
+30 

-66 LPGRTVSISLAR
+66 LPGRTVSIRLV
-78 EEADRKLPTNMEQG
+78 EEETDG
-92 EALEQGEA
+92 
-100 PEQGDAPEQGRTSGE
+100 
-115 KTQAWYVRTD
+115 KTQAWHVRTD

-173 MELPMSWVAPYY
+173 MELPVSWVAPYY

-271 KEYDDCLAEAERYAQ
+271 KGYDDCLAEAERYAQ

-330 NGRKEEARNKNE
+330 
-342 ESGRKEEK
+342 SGRKEEK

-356 SSRIDVPFF
+356 SFRIDVPFF

-402 VDADEVYVNGSLAG
+402 VDADEVYVNGSLVG

-429 KAGML
+429 KAGLL
-434 HAGENFLVIRLI
+434 HVGENFLVIRLI

-456 GKPFYL
+456 GKPFCL

-481 VCEKRP
+481 ICEKRP

-499 YNGMAAPCETFP
+499 YNGMAAPCEAFP

-585 EKVLTLPGTGMVRT
+585 EKVLTLPGTGMVQT
-599 IGLGEDNDLHPHNKK
+599 LGLGEDNDLHPHNKK

-627 TGNL
+627 TGNP

>member
-14 GNEWKGKRIK
+14 GNEWKGERIK

-66 LPGRTVSISLAR
+66 LPGRTVSIRLVE
-78 EEADRKLPTNMEQG
+78 EEADG
-92 EALEQGEA
+92 
-100 PEQGDAPEQGRTSGE
+100 
-115 KTQAWYVRTD
+115 KTQAWHVRTD

-271 KEYDDCLAEAERYAQ
+271 NGYDDCLAEAERYAQ

-292 QEEKNEQSTAEW
+292 QEEKNEKSTAEW

-330 NGRKEEARNKNE
+330 
-342 ESGRKEEK
+342 SGRK
-350 AEHRDD
+350 DY

-393 DSVLCLGTM
+393 DSMLCLGTM

-416 CTAYQYPERRYPV
+416 CTAYQYPERRYPL

-456 GKPFYL
+456 GKPFCL

-481 VCEKRP
+481 VCENRP

-499 YNGMAAPCETFP
+499 YNGMAAPCEAFP

-572 ERDSDWGAMRLEQ
+572 ERDSDWDAMRLEQ

-627 TGNL
+627 TGGLLP

>member
-1 MWEGNKRK
+1 
-9 GNKRK
+9 
-14 GNEWKGKRIK
+14 
-24 AFHVEK
+24 
-30 KSRKEENS
+30 

-66 LPGRTVSISLAR
+66 LPGRTVSISLAK
-78 EEADRKLPTNMEQG
+78 EEADSQPPKNMEQG
-92 EALEQGEA
+92 KT
-100 PEQGDAPEQGRTSGE
+100 PEQGSTSGE
-115 KTQAWYVRTD
+115 KIQAWHVRTD
-125 ETGSFSAFLPAREA
+125 KMGSFSAFLPAREA
-139 GGPYTLRVEDEAG
+139 GGSYTLRVEDEAG

-236 FFAKKRWDR
+236 FFAKKRWEQ
-245 TGVPVGILNVS
+245 TGVPAGILNVS

-271 KEYDDCLAEAERYAQ
+271 EGYEDCLAEAERYAQ
-286 DDWRKE
+286 DDWRKG

-319 MQEEAWNKNEE
+319 MQEEAWN
-330 NGRKEEARNKNE
+330 E

-365 FRNTGYRGLCGSV
+365 FRNTGHRGLCGSV
-378 WLARHFTVTKEMAAQ
+378 WLARHFTVTKEIAAQ
-393 DSVLCLGTM
+393 DSMLCLGTM
-402 VDADEVYVNGSLAG
+402 VDADEVYLNGRLAG

-456 GKPFYL
+456 GKPFCL
-462 KTESG
+462 KTGQG
-467 EIPLSGTFQAKVGA
+467 EVPLSGAFRIKVGA
-481 VCEKRP
+481 VCGKRP
-487 PVDFINWRSTGL
+487 PVDYINWRSTGL
-499 YNGMAAPCETFP
+499 YNGMAAPCEAFP

-541 GYRKARK
+541 GYRKAWK
-548 DNGLPFLYVQL
+548 DDSLPFLYVQL
-559 PNFKIET
+559 PNFEIET

-572 ERDSDWGAMRLEQ
+572 ERDSDWGAMRIEQ
-585 EKVLTLPGTGMVRT
+585 EKVLALPGAGMVRT

-614 DVGELLA
+614 AVGELLA
-621 DLAEKM
+621 GLAEKM
-627 TGNL
+627 TGNLQADPPEK

>member
-1 MWEGNKRK
+1 MWES
-9 GNKRK
+9 NKRK
-14 GNEWKGKRIK
+14 GNEWKGERIK

-78 EEADRKLPTNMEQG
+78 EEADRRLPKNKEQG
-92 EALEQGEA
+92 K
-100 PEQGDAPEQGRTSGE
+100 APEQGRTSGE
-115 KTQAWYVRTD
+115 KTQAWHVRTD

-173 MELPMSWVAPYY
+173 MELPVSWVAPYY

-271 KEYDDCLAEAERYAQ
+271 KGYDDCLAEAERYAQ

-292 QEEKNEQSTAEW
+292 QEEKNEKSTAEW
-304 YGRLQEEDAGIKGAW
+304 YGRLQKEDAGIKGAW
-319 MQEEAWNKNEE
+319 MQEEAWNKNKE
-330 NGRKEEARNKNE
+330 N
-342 ESGRKEEK
+342 GRKEEK

-365 FRNTGYRGLCGSV
+365 SRNTGYRGLCGSV

-393 DSVLCLGTM
+393 DSVFCLGTM
-402 VDADEVYVNGSLAG
+402 VDADEVYVNGSLVG

-456 GKPFYL
+456 GKPFCL
-462 KTESG
+462 KTESGG

-499 YNGMAAPCETFP
+499 YNGMAAPCEAFP

-533 DKLKRLIE
+533 DKLKRLIV

-572 ERDSDWGAMRLEQ
+572 ERDSDWCAMRLEQ

-627 TGNL
+627 TGNP

>member
-1 MWEGNKRK
+1 MWES
-9 GNKRK
+9 NKRK
-14 GNEWKGKRIK
+14 GNEWKGERIK
-24 AFHVEK
+24 AFHAEK

-38 MGDLRLP
+38 MGELRLP

-78 EEADRKLPTNMEQG
+78 EEAGRKFFKNKEQRG
-92 EALEQGEA
+92 VPEQGEA
-100 PEQGDAPEQGRTSGE
+100 PEQGRVPEQGEAPEHGRTSGE
-115 KTQAWYVRTD
+115 KTQAWHVRTD

-173 MELPMSWVAPYY
+173 MELPVSWVAPYY

-222 ANPKNVLDFSACTY
+222 ANLKNVLDFSACTY

-271 KEYDDCLAEAERYAQ
+271 KGYDDCLAEAERYAQ

-292 QEEKNEQSTAEW
+292 QEEKNEKSTAEW
-304 YGRLQEEDAGIKGAW
+304 YGRLQKEDAGIKGAW
-319 MQEEAWNKNEE
+319 MQEEAWNKNKE
-330 NGRKEEARNKNE
+330 NGQ
-342 ESGRKEEK
+342 KEEK

-393 DSVLCLGTM
+393 DSVFCLGTM
-402 VDADEVYVNGSLAG
+402 VDADEVYVNGSLVG

-456 GKPFYL
+456 GKPFCL

-499 YNGMAAPCETFP
+499 YNGMAAPCEAFP

-533 DKLKRLIE
+533 DKLKRLIVD
-541 GYRKARK
+541 YRKAWN

-559 PNFKIET
+559 PNFEIET

-627 TGNL
+627 TGNP

>member
-1 MWEGNKRK
+1 MWEGNKRKGNKRK

-14 GNEWKGKRIK
+14 GNEWKGERIK

-66 LPGRTVSISLAR
+66 LPGRTVSISLV
-78 EEADRKLPTNMEQG
+78 EEEVDG
-92 EALEQGEA
+92 
-100 PEQGDAPEQGRTSGE
+100 
-115 KTQAWYVRTD
+115 KTQAWHVRTD
-125 ETGSFSAFLPAREA
+125 ETGSFSAFLPAREV

-208 HGPLSEPLSGKWKP
+208 HRPLSEPLSGKWKP

-271 KEYDDCLAEAERYAQ
+271 KGYDDCLAEAERYAQ

-330 NGRKEEARNKNE
+330 
-342 ESGRKEEK
+342 SGRK
-350 AEHRDD
+350 DY

-402 VDADEVYVNGSLAG
+402 VDADEVYVNGSLVG

-456 GKPFYL
+456 GKPFCL

-467 EIPLSGTFQAKVGA
+467 EIQLSGTFQAKVGA

-499 YNGMAAPCETFP
+499 YNGMAAPCEAFP

-559 PNFKIET
+559 PNFEIET

-627 TGNL
+627 TGGLLP

>member
-1 MWEGNKRK
+1 
-9 GNKRK
+9 
-14 GNEWKGKRIK
+14 
-24 AFHVEK
+24 
-30 KSRKEENS
+30 

-78 EEADRKLPTNMEQG
+78 EEADRKLPKNKEQG
-92 EALEQGEA
+92 GV
-100 PEQGDAPEQGRTSGE
+100 PEQGRTSGE
-115 KTQAWYVRTD
+115 KTQAWHVRTD

-139 GGPYTLRVEDEAG
+139 GGSYTLRVEDEAG

-173 MELPMSWVAPYY
+173 MELPVSWVAPYY

-271 KEYDDCLAEAERYAQ
+271 KGYDDCLAEAERYAQ
-286 DDWRKE
+286 DAWRKG

-319 MQEEAWNKNEE
+319 MQEEAWNKN
-330 NGRKEEARNKNE
+330 K

-378 WLARHFTVTKEMAAQ
+378 WLARHFTVTKEMTAQ
-393 DSVLCLGTM
+393 DSVFCLGTM
-402 VDADEVYVNGSLAG
+402 VDADEVYVNGSLVG

-456 GKPFYL
+456 GKPFCL

-467 EIPLSGTFQAKVGA
+467 EIPLSGIFQAKVGA

-499 YNGMAAPCETFP
+499 YNGMAAPCEAFP

-533 DKLKRLIE
+533 DKLKRLIV

-548 DNGLPFLYVQL
+548 DNGLPFFYVQL

-627 TGNL
+627 TGGPPAHPPEK

>member
-1 MWEGNKRK
+1 
-9 GNKRK
+9 
-14 GNEWKGKRIK
+14 
-24 AFHVEK
+24 
-30 KSRKEENS
+30 

-92 EALEQGEA
+92 K
-100 PEQGDAPEQGRTSGE
+100 APEQGRTSGE

-125 ETGSFSAFLPAREA
+125 ETGSFSAFLLAREA

-152 EWLERKHL
+152 ERLERKHL

-173 MELPMSWVAPYY
+173 MELPVSWVAPYY

-256 LGGAKIEAFMSREML
+256 LGGAKIEAFMSRKML
-271 KEYDDCLAEAERYAQ
+271 KGYDDCLAEAERYAQ

-330 NGRKEEARNKNE
+330 
-342 ESGRKEEK
+342 SGRK
-350 AEHRDD
+350 DY

-434 HAGENFLVIRLI
+434 HVGENFLVIRLI

-456 GKPFYL
+456 GKPFCL

-499 YNGMAAPCETFP
+499 YNGMAAPCEAFP

-585 EKVLTLPGTGMVRT
+585 EKVLTLPGTGMVQT
-599 IGLGEDNDLHPHNKK
+599 LGLGEDNDLHPHNKK

-627 TGNL
+627 TGGLLP

>member
-1 MWEGNKRK
+1 
-9 GNKRK
+9 
-14 GNEWKGKRIK
+14 
-24 AFHVEK
+24 
-30 KSRKEENS
+30 

-55 RGKDIHIWGWD
+55 RGKNIHIWGWD
-66 LPGRTVSISLAR
+66 LPGRTVSIRLA
-78 EEADRKLPTNMEQG
+78 EEETD
-92 EALEQGEA
+92 
-100 PEQGDAPEQGRTSGE
+100 E
-115 KTQAWYVRTD
+115 KAQAWHVRAD
-125 ETGSFSAFLPAREA
+125 ETGSFSAFLPAKEA

-152 EWLERKHL
+152 ERLERNHL

-194 PYIRSFKIAEHADF
+194 PHIRSFKIAEHADF
-208 HGPLSEPLSGKWKP
+208 HVPLSEPLSGKWKP

-236 FFAKKRWDR
+236 FFAKKRWEQ

-271 KEYDDCLAEAERYAQ
+271 EGYEDCLAEAERYAQ

-304 YGRLQEEDAGIKGAW
+304 YGRLQKEDAGIKGAW
-319 MQEEAWNKNEE
+319 MQEDVWDTNKESIW
-330 NGRKEEARNKNE
+330 KEEA
-342 ESGRKEEK
+342 
-350 AEHRDD
+350 
-356 SSRIDVPFF
+356 RIDVPFF

-378 WLARHFTVTKEMAAQ
+378 WLARHFTVTKETAAQ

-402 VDADEVYVNGSLAG
+402 VDADEVYVNGSLVG
-416 CTAYQYPERRYPV
+416 CTAYQYPERRYPL
-429 KAGML
+429 KAGTL

-456 GKPFYL
+456 GKPFCL

-467 EIPLSGTFQAKVGA
+467 EIPLAGAFQARVGA

-499 YNGMAAPCETFP
+499 YNGMAAPCEAFP

-541 GYRKARK
+541 SYRKAWK
-548 DNGLPFLYVQL
+548 DDGLPFLYVQL
-559 PNFKIET
+559 PNFEIET

-585 EKVLTLPGTGMVRT
+585 EKVLALPGTGMVRT

-627 TGNL
+627 TGNPQADLAEKMTGNP